1 MKTRTGL
8 FAALMTLLLAGLAV
22 AQPASAQELAGTW
35 QGKLQVD
42 PKTAMTIQFT
52 FAKKPD
58 GSYSAVLNS
67 PDNGALKNMA
77 ADTVVWKGGALS
89 VQVAALSGGFD
100 GTLKGGTLTGQW
112 KQPGGALPL
121 VLSPYQKPVMAK
133 AAADT
138 LTGTWSGPL
147 TTPGGTLTFVAQFK
161 ADDKGDMQGTL
172 AVPEQGNR
180 PLPMS
185 DIQFDGSKMT
195 FKIAVVSGE
204 YTGTYANGAVTG
216 LWRQG
221 NPLQPPAGIPVVMKK
236 GEYVAK
242 VFPLKM
248 PGESFAL
255 LAGNWKGDLH
265 VNGPQGPVTVSIVL
279 RFETNTR
286 ADMVAFMDIPA
297 QKVTDVPIT
306 EATLTNGKVAIKI
319 GPQGGFDATLTGNTM
334 TGQWKAGPQT
344 IPLTMT
350 RK

>member
-1 MKTRTGL
+1 MLSLTGL
-8 FAALMTLLLAGLAV
+8 GV
-22 AQPASAQELAGTW
+22 AQPASAQELVGTW
-35 QGKLQVD
+35 QGKLQID

-67 PDNGALKNMA
+67 PDNGAIKNMA
-77 ADTVVWKGGALS
+77 ADSVVWKAGALS

-100 GTLKGGTLTGQW
+100 GTLKAGTLTGQW
-112 KQPGGALPL
+112 KQPGGGLPL

-133 AAADT
+133 AAVDT

-147 TTPGGTLTFVAQFK
+147 TTPGGTLTFVARFK

-172 AVPEQGNR
+172 SVPEQGNQ
-180 PLPMS
+180 PLQMA
-185 DIQFDGSKMT
+185 DILFDGTKMT
-195 FKIAVVSGE
+195 FKIPLVRGE

-221 NPLQPPAGIPVVMKK
+221 DPPQPPAGIPAVMKK

-248 PGESFAL
+248 PGESFAK
-255 LAGNWKGDLH
+255 LAGTWKGDLH
-265 VNGPQGPVTVSIVL
+265 VTGPQGPVTVSIVL
-279 RFETNTR
+279 RFETNQR
-286 ADMVAFMDIPA
+286 AEMVAFMDIPA
-297 QKVTDVPIT
+297 QKVADVPIT
-306 EATLTNGKVAIKI
+306 DATLTNGKVAIKI
-319 GPQGGFDATLTGNTM
+319 GPQGGFDATLAGNSM
-334 TGQWKAGPQT
+334 TGQWQAGPQSV
-344 IPLTMT
+344 PLTMT